1 MTHSDSIA
9 RQHRSSLSSGA
20 AWGGVG
26 WLAVRIPGQCRRTR
40 AHGHGK
46 RDGHDRQ
53 GQLRAG
59 WRGDAAGPAGPSTGN
74 AEAIVFLA
82 SPRSSYITGTTL
94 IADGGVI
101 AAGLTLIFH
110 RV

>member
-1 MTHSDSIA
+1 L
-9 RQHRSSLSSGA
+9 LSGSRVNAVAPGHTDTENVTAMIGRDNFEQAGA
-20 AWGGVG
+20 ATPLGR
-26 WLAVRIPGQCRRTR
+26 L
-40 AHGHGK
+40 GHP
-46 RDGHDRQ
+46 Q
-53 GQLRAG
+53 EI
-59 WRGDAAGPAGPSTGN
+59 